1 MTISEAINILSVFP
15 IVVLLA
21 ESACYLIFRKR
32 YFIRTIVR
40 WHLWMTIISSVL
52 FPIVQVIVFLGIL
65 TPGYSTDELKQIAKT
80 YESLILFIG
89 WLLFAIA
96 RLFFIIAMRKSVT
109 SLKEPEQADEST
121 GFLNDFTQ

>member
-1 MTISEAINILSVFP
+1 MPISEAINFLSVFP
-15 IVVLLA
+15 VVVLLA

-80 YESLILFIG
+80 YESLSLFFG
-89 WLLFAIA
+89 WLLF
-96 RLFFIIAMRKSVT
+96 
-109 SLKEPEQADEST
+109 E
-121 GFLNDFTQ
+121 